1 MISMKRIEPIMLR
14 HLLDYIGD
22 NDSIS
27 IVIDNREF
35 LWNKYANS
43 GVLKA
48 TTSEDGMVTYFTVEE
63 MEDIEECLSGNEI
76 SFTYDGFTHNLSFM
90 EKKNINSLMNSML
103 QNA

>member
-1 MISMKRIEPIMLR
+1 MNLMKRIEAIMLR
-14 HLLDYIGD
+14 HLLDYLGD

-35 LWNKYANS
+35 LWNKYTNS

-48 TTSEDGMVTYFTVEE
+48 TTSEDGMVDYFRVEE

-90 EKKNINSLMNSML
+90 EKKNINSLMNGML
-103 QNA
+103 LNA

>member
-1 MISMKRIEPIMLR
+1 MNLMKRIEPIMLK

-35 LWNKYANS
+35 LWNKYTNS

-48 TTSEDGMVTYFTVEE
+48 ISPEDGMVNYFMVKE
-63 MEDIEECLSGNEI
+63 MEDIEECLSGNEL
-76 SFTYDGFTHNLSFM
+76 SFTYDGFTHSLSFI
-90 EKKNINSLMNSML
+90 EKRNISSR
-103 QNA
+103 